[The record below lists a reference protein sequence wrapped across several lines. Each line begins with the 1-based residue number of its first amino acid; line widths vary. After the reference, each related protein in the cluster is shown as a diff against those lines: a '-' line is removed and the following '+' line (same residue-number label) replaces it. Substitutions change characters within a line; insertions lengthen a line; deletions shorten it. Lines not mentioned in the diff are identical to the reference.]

1 MGLIRTEECAQ
12 IDAEMARLFP
22 AFVGD
27 ETRKDEYS
35 EDFIV
40 WLHVDDELH
49 AIRVTIDEYRDG
61 DWVENLKAA
70 LEALGGSIDPG
81 ISS

>member
-1 MGLIRTEECAQ
+1 MGLIRTSECEQ
-12 IDAEMARLFP
+12 IDSEMARLFP
-22 AFVGD
+22 GYVGE

-40 WLHVDDELH
+40 WLNVNDEFH

-61 DWVENLKAA
+61 DWVGNLQMA
-70 LEALGGSIDPG
+70 LDALRGAE
-81 ISS
+81 

>member
-1 MGLIRTEECAQ
+1 MGLIRTPDCEH

-22 AFVGD
+22 VHISE

-40 WLHVDDELH
+40 WLNINDESH

-61 DWVENLKAA
+61 DWIANLRAA
-70 LEALGGSIDPG
+70 VLALSANE
-81 ISS
+81 

>member
-1 MGLIRTEECAQ
+1 VGLIRTAECEQ
-12 IDAEMARLFP
+12 IDAEMARLFTG
-22 AFVGD
+22 FTGD

-40 WLHVDDELH
+40 WVNVKDEFH

-61 DWVENLKAA
+61 DWIANLRMA
-70 LEALGGSIDPG
+70 LEALSG
-81 ISS
+81 

>member
-1 MGLIRTEECAQ
+1 MGLIRTTECEQ

-22 AFVGD
+22 AHIAE

-40 WLHVDDELH
+40 WVNVNDEFH
-49 AIRVTIDEYRDG
+49 AIRVTVEEHRDG
-61 DWVENLKAA
+61 DWVGNIKMA
-70 LEALGGSIDPG
+70 LDALTLT
-81 ISS
+81 

>member
-1 MGLIRTEECAQ
+1 MGLIRTRECEQ
-12 IDAEMARLFP
+12 IDADLARLFP
-22 AFVGD
+22 KFVAE

-40 WLHVDDELH
+40 WVNVNDEFH

-61 DWVENLKAA
+61 DWLENLRTAIDA
-70 LEALGGSIDPG
+70 LSA
-81 ISS
+81 

>member
-1 MGLIRTEECAQ
+1 VGLIRTAECEQ
-12 IDAEMARLFP
+12 IDAEMARFFP
-22 AFVGD
+22 GFTGD

-40 WLHVDDELH
+40 WVNVNDEFH

-61 DWVENLKAA
+61 DWVANLRMA
-70 LEALGGSIDPG
+70 LEALEGS
-81 ISS
+81 

>member
-1 MGLIRTEECAQ
+1 MGLLRTSDCEL

-22 AFVGD
+22 AFVAE

-40 WLHVDDELH
+40 WVNVNDEFH

-61 DWVENLKAA
+61 DWAGNLRMAI
-70 LEALGGSIDPG
+70 EALSA
-81 ISS
+81 

>member
-1 MGLIRTEECAQ
+1 
-12 IDAEMARLFP
+12 MARRFP
-22 AFVGD
+22 AFLGE

-40 WLHVDDELH
+40 WLNVNHEFH

-61 DWVENLKAA
+61 DWIQNLQMA
-70 LEALGGSIDPG
+70 LDLLTQNC
-81 ISS
+81 